1 MKKMHKVKIVNK
13 YDQCQYLL
21 PVVIFQSDCVE
32 SIKEII
38 QAYCTHYSGDPIEV
52 YIDDKEAILD
62 EYYCVLDIKEN
73 EGSNE

>member
-1 MKKMHKVKIVNK
+1 MHKVKILNK
-13 YDQCQYLL
+13 YDQCKYLL

-62 EYYCVLDIKEN
+62 RDFGLLDVEEN
-73 EGSNE
+73 EVNNE